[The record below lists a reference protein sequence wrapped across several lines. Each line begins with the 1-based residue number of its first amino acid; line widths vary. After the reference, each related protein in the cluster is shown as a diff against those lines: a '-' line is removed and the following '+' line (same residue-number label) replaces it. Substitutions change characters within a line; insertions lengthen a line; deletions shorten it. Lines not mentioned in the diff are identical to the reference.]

1 MERKTGTGA
10 SISRM
15 LLAIVVA
22 VSGCGLDSGLHGVA
36 VKPPREMPT
45 FEFTRADG
53 SVYRTA
59 ADAERPMV
67 LFFGYTH
74 CPDVC
79 PTTLMDWKRV
89 KQELGRDSSRVRFVF
104 VTIDPE
110 RDTRE
115 VADKYAKQFD
125 PSFVGLSG
133 DSLTTARMQE
143 AFGVASIRES
153 TTSAAGDLMSH
164 SSQVFLVDPRGRL
177 VVLHAF
183 GTGWDAL
190 LADLRQLL

>member
-1 MERKTGTGA
+1 MERKTGRWT
-10 SISRM
+10 SIVRV
-15 LLAIVVA
+15 LLAMVVA

-36 VKPPREMPT
+36 VKPPREMPA

-53 SVYRTA
+53 SIYRTA
-59 ADAERPMV
+59 ADTKRPMV

-79 PTTLMDWKRV
+79 PTTLLDWKHV
-89 KQELGRDSSRVRFVF
+89 KQELGKDSSHVRFVF
-104 VTIDPE
+104 VTVDPE

-115 VADKYAKQFD
+115 VADRYAQQFD

-143 AFGVASIRES
+143 AFGVASIRDA
-153 TTSAAGDLMSH
+153 TSSSAGYLMSH

-177 VVLHAF
+177 VVLYAF

-190 LADLRQLL
+190 LADLKQLL

>member
-1 MERKTGTGA
+1 MERKTGTWA
-10 SISRM
+10 SISRV
-15 LLAIVVA
+15 LFALVVA
-22 VSGCGLDSGLHGVA
+22 VSGCGLDSGLHGVT
-36 VKPPREMPT
+36 VKPPREVPS

-59 ADAERPMV
+59 AEADRPMV

-79 PTTLMDWKRV
+79 PTTLQDWKRV
-89 KQELGRDSSRVRFVF
+89 KQALGKNASGVRFVF
-104 VTIDPE
+104 VTVDPE
-110 RDTRE
+110 RDTPE
-115 VADKYAKQFD
+115 VVDKYAKQFD

-143 AFGVASIRES
+143 AFGVASIRDV
-153 TTSAAGDLMSH
+153 TTSAAGYLMSH
-164 SSQVFLVDPRGRL
+164 SSQVFLVDERGRL
-177 VVLHAF
+177 VVLYAF

-190 LADLRQLL
+190 LADLKQLL

>member
-1 MERKTGTGA
+1 
-10 SISRM
+10 M

-110 RDTRE
+110 RDTRD

-125 PSFVGLSG
+125 PLFVGLSG

-153 TTSAAGDLMSH
+153 TTSAAGGLMSH